1 MTRYSTETRARKYVK
16 GYGFLSF
23 ARNLSNKYGKQ
34 LLDTGINASKKVIHK
49 VAEARGEFLGNKI
62 ADKVVKQKPIID
74 ENLRNVE
81 EIIIP
86 SEK

>member
-1 MTRYSTETRARKYVK
+1 M
-16 GYGFLSF
+16 
-23 ARNLSNKYGKQ
+23 
-34 LLDTGINASKKVIHK
+34 DTGINASKKVIHK